1 MRGPGTLAA
10 GEEDAGAARAGTAG
24 GEVGDLPV
32 AAWVFL
38 LVVVL
43 PAGLEPGEGM
53 EFCGSGADDATGL
66 LRPSWG
72 LRGGERSSRSR
83 AAGAGAGGER
93 GDDRGGVAASV
104 WGRGVEA
111 VRVVLG
117 GEVAATGSAGLDVSE
132 ESELGRPRPLRR
144 LSPCFGLLLRSLST
158 VLLMMGPRSC
168 HCRAGRAGA
177 LLVGVRW
184 GDGGGASC
192 VGAPVVV
199 HGGAAASLARA
210 AEGDPRRSA
219 SSVGGGVLRC
229 CWSPVSPPGRQAG
242 CPGGG
247 TPRGASESGLW
258 GGLGT
263 VETAGGPRCLSQ
275 Q

>member
-1 MRGPGTLAA
+1 MSLDPAAPPWSFLGRSLLRARRMFSTWRDHLAGVEQSGDWKGSEGGSEAAAAAAATAAAAAPTGGAAGLGAAAVRGPGTLAA
-10 GEEDAGAARAGTAG
+10 GEEDVGAARAGTAG

-184 GDGGGASC
+184 GDGGGAS
-192 VGAPVVV
+192 
-199 HGGAAASLARA
+199 
-210 AEGDPRRSA
+210 
-219 SSVGGGVLRC
+219 
-229 CWSPVSPPGRQAG
+229 
-242 CPGGG
+242 
-247 TPRGASESGLW
+247 
-258 GGLGT
+258 
-263 VETAGGPRCLSQ
+263 
-275 Q
+275 